1 MYQKILVPLEARD
14 HLVNLDY
21 ARGLAERSEAELIL
35 LRVVTIMPSEE
46 PFFQQLQVEVG
57 SASDRVRAE
66 AEFQTTLL
74 ARRFRARGLKAQGI
88 VLVSDKSE
96 AEAIVAHAESEGCDL
111 IVMPTYPQ
119 STLSRWFLSSL
130 GEKVRQRSSVPVLFV
145 RPTP

>member
-1 MYQKILVPLEARD
+1 VYQKILVPLESRD
-14 HLVNLDY
+14 QPVNLDH
-21 ARGLAERSEAELIL
+21 ARRLAEGLDAELIL
-35 LRVVTIMPSEE
+35 LRVVTVMPSEE

-57 SASDRVRAE
+57 SAAERVRAE
-66 AEFQTTLL
+66 AEFQTTSL
-74 ARRFRARGLKAQGI
+74 ARRFRARGLKAQGT

-96 AEAIVAHAESEGCDL
+96 ADAIVAHAESEGCDL

-119 STLSRWFLSSL
+119 SALSRWFLSSL